1 VLTVPQLNTRLT
13 QQTTLKL
20 ANVMTINYTAEALI
34 QLPIKD
40 LKQIAIQ
47 TNAEP
52 AGDARFKTSW
62 ISGILAAVAVA
73 VPAVEAVPAVAT
85 VSDARPGNVPDTAD
99 TDIEAEILAEIDRVA
114 DAEQAAIMSNDQDSA
129 REFSDRLSE
138 LNDQFEAVIRAKIG
152 ALAANS
158 MALFDSL
165 PNSTATEAP
174 QPPVSIIWAAP
185 LMSGAVSIDGGQS
198 YRQFSIIDPLTD
210 HPIVK
215 LVCAISEIEGDPSD
229 RQAGVRPGVDLP
241 LRVTANRNAS
251 NTYKVIDS
259 RWRTTK
265 NNRYIQA
272 VLAELRACLGQL
284 GTV

>member
-1 VLTVPQLNTRLT
+1 
-13 QQTTLKL
+13 
-20 ANVMTINYTAEALI
+20 MTINYTAETLI

-40 LKQIAIQ
+40 LKQIAAE

-73 VPAVEAVPAVAT
+73 VPVVEAVPAIIT

-114 DAEQAAIMSNDQDSA
+114 DAEQAAILANDQDRA
-129 REFSDRLSE
+129 REFSDRLSA
-138 LNDQFEAVIRAKIG
+138 LNDQFEAVIQAKIG

-158 MALFDSL
+158 MALIDSL
-165 PNSTATEAP
+165 SDSTATEAP
-174 QPPVSIIWAAP
+174 QPQASIIWAAP
-185 LMSGAVSIDGGQS
+185 LMSGAVSLDGGQS
-198 YRQFSIIDPLTD
+198 YRQFSIIDPMSD
-210 HPIVK
+210 RPVVK
-215 LVCAISEIEGDPSD
+215 LVCAIDEIEGDSSD
-229 RQAGVRPGVDLP
+229 RQAGAKAGVDLP

-272 VLAELRACLGQL
+272 VFAELQACLSQL